1 MRRVREILRLKHEC
15 GVTDPEIARSLSV
28 ARGTVART
36 LERVA
41 AGLDWPFPVTLADRA
56 LKAMLYAGHGRQQDA
71 RRKADSYCI
80 DALVP
85 SADHTGRD
93 RMSKTEAFDGKEG
106 GAADSAAEPVPG
118 GNTLVPPLSPSEG
131 PNPTSENQSANNAY
145 SISPIS
151 L

>member
-1 MRRVREILRLKHEC
+1 MLAKRVSMRRVREILRLKHEC

-56 LKAMLYAGHGRQQDA
+56 LKAMLYAGHGRQRGA
-71 RRKADSYCI
+71 RCKVVPYCV

-85 SADHTGRD
+85 SAGHTSRD
-93 RMSKTEAFDGKEG
+93 AMR
-106 GAADSAAEPVPG
+106 
-118 GNTLVPPLSPSEG
+118 
-131 PNPTSENQSANNAY
+131 
-145 SISPIS
+145 
-151 L
+151 